1 MGFLAPALLFGLAA
15 LAIPPI
21 VHLLNRRR
29 FDVVD
34 WAAMQFLQI
43 SERTRKKIF
52 LEQLLLMLLRMGLI
66 LLLVL
71 GVASPWVRLP
81 WLAKIAPRPNRD
93 VVIILDGSFSMT
105 YARDGRTAHDAA
117 RDWAADFLDRL
128 QPGDAV
134 AVLQAKQVPSPVVGN
149 LSSDLAAVRGAIQE
163 APKPRGGVNMSA
175 AVREAILMLKASGKQ
190 QRDVIV
196 LTDGQR
202 HGWADPKALERWELL
217 AGGTPEGDLPNLWVV
232 NVVPDR
238 PLDVPNWS
246 LAPIQSS
253 RAVAA
258 VGREV
263 KFKTELQLHGPAG
276 HRPPDRVKVEVDG
289 RPAGDVRPPSIA
301 EKGRIPLTVTQR
313 FTTPGSH
320 LVTLTIDEDAMPGDN
335 RQDFAVEVMPTIPVL
350 VVDGDARNPRTRGAD
365 FLRDALA
372 PALDTQ
378 PSFLLRIV
386 SPGDF
391 TPDLLTRPIGRDAAT
406 VPRVLVLMNVPAIRA
421 DQGQAIEAFLTAG
434 GGVLATLGNRAEA
447 AGYNDEHFRDGR
459 GWLPARLVDPVGD
472 ESDLDKAARPVM
484 ASLESPALELFRTE
498 DPGTLAGSA
507 YFPRHWKLDPKAEAG
522 GVPIA
527 MLTDRMPLF
536 VEKLFGKGRVIQSA
550 VPLDN
555 GWRTNLTDL
564 GDYVRLAHE
573 LVYYLAASRGGDVNL
588 EARQPIVF
596 RPTDGELPG
605 PVTVQPPEGPARRIA
620 VKEWPLVYDETR
632 ETGVYKLTTD
642 TGKVQY
648 YVVQPDGGESD
659 LTPCT
664 DDDRA
669 AVARL
674 LRTMKYVFT
683 QRDVLSAEADPETK
697 IEFWWLL
704 LLLVIGVLAFEV
716 WVTRRISGAK

>member
-34 WAAMQFLQI
+34 WAAMQFLQV

-71 GVASPWVRLP
+71 GVASPWVKLP
-81 WLAKIAPRPNRD
+81 WLAKIAPPPSRD
-93 VVIILDGSFSMT
+93 VVIVLDGSFSMGYT
-105 YARDGRTAHDAA
+105 KDGRSAHDAA
-117 RDWAADFLDRL
+117 RDWATDFVGRL

-134 AVLQAKQVPSPVVGN
+134 AVLQAKQTPAPLVGY
-149 LSSDLAAVRGAIQE
+149 LSSDLAAVRGAILD
-163 APKPRGGVNMSA
+163 APKPRGGVNMAA
-175 AVREAILMLKASGKQ
+175 AVREAILLLKGGGKQ

-202 HGWADPKALERWELL
+202 HGWADPRSLERWELM
-217 AGGTPEGDLPNLWVV
+217 AGGTPEGDLPRLWVV

-238 PLDVPNWS
+238 PADAPNWS
-246 LAPIQSS
+246 LSPIQSS

-258 VGREV
+258 AGREV
-263 KFKTELQLHGPAG
+263 RFKTDLQLHGAG
-276 HRPPDRVKVEVDG
+276 TRPPDKVKVEVDG
-289 RPAGDVRPPSIA
+289 RPAGEVRPPTIA
-301 EKGRIPLTVTQR
+301 EKGRIPLTVTHR
-313 FTTPGSH
+313 FATPGSH

-335 RQDFAVEVMPTIPVL
+335 RQDFAVEVMPTLPVL
-350 VVDGDARNPRTRGAD
+350 IVDGDPRNPRSRGAD

-372 PALDTQ
+372 PPIDPQ
-378 PSFLLRIV
+378 PSFLLRTV
-386 SPGDF
+386 SIADF
-391 TPDLLTRPIGRDAAT
+391 RPDLLTKPLGREPGT
-406 VPRVLVLMNVPAIRA
+406 VPRVLVLSNVGSIRP
-421 DQGQAIEAFLTAG
+421 DQGQAIESFLQAG
-434 GGVLATLGNRAEA
+434 GGVLVTLGHRAEGA
-447 AGYNDEHFRDGR
+447 NYNAEHFRDGH

-472 ESDLDKAARPVM
+472 ENDLEKAPRPVL
-484 ASLESPALELFRTE
+484 ASLEGPALELFKSD

-507 YFPRHWKLDPKAEAG
+507 YFPRHWRLETRAEAG
-522 GVPIA
+522 GVPMA
-527 MLTDRMPLF
+527 MLTDRTPLL
-536 VEKLFGKGRVIQSA
+536 VEKNFGKGRVILSA

-573 LVYYLAASRGGDVNL
+573 LVYYLASARGGDVNL

-596 RPTDGELPG
+596 RPGDNELPG
-605 PVTVQPPEGPARRIA
+605 PVTVQPPDGPPRR
-620 VKEWPLVYDETR
+620 VSVSEWPLVYDDTR

-659 LTPCT
+659 LTPCN
-664 DDDRA
+664 DEDRA

-674 LRTMKYVFT
+674 LPTTKYIFT
-683 QRDVLSAEADPETK
+683 ADELLSQAADPETR

-716 WVTRRISGAK
+716 MMTRRISGAR

>member
-52 LEQLLLMLLRMGLI
+52 LEQFLLMLLRMGLI

-93 VVIILDGSFSMT
+93 MVIILDGSFSMD
-105 YARDGRTAHDAA
+105 YAKDGHTAHDAA
-117 RDWAADFLDRL
+117 KDWAADFLGRL
-128 QPGDAV
+128 QVGDAV
-134 AVLQAKQVPSPVVGN
+134 AVIQAKQVPAPIVGS
-149 LSSDLAAVRGAIQE
+149 LSSDLSSVRTAIVE
-163 APKPRGGVNMSA
+163 APRPRGGVNMSA

-190 QRDVIV
+190 QRDIIV

-202 HGWADPKALERWELL
+202 HGWADPKSLERWELL

-238 PLDVPNWS
+238 PNDIPNWS

-276 HRPPDRVKVEVDG
+276 NRPPDKVKIEVDG

-301 EKGRIPLTVTQR
+301 DKGRIPLTVTQR

-320 LVTLTIDEDAMPGDN
+320 LVTLKIDEDAMPGDN
-335 RQDFAVEVMPTIPVL
+335 RQDYAVEVMPTLPV
-350 VVDGDARNPRTRGAD
+350 VIVNGDGRDPRSRGAD
-365 FLRDALA
+365 FVRDALA
-372 PALDTQ
+372 PPLDTQ
-378 PSFLLRIV
+378 PSFLLRV
-386 SPGDF
+386 VAPGEL
-391 TPDLLTRPIGRDAAT
+391 TADLLTKPLGRDPGT
-406 VPRVLVLMNVPAIRA
+406 VPRVLVLMNVPTLRG
-421 DQGQAIEAFLTAG
+421 DQSQAIEVFLTAG
-434 GGVLATLGNRAEA
+434 GGVLVALGNRVEA
-447 AGYNDEHFRDGR
+447 INYNEVLFRDGR

-472 ESDLDKAARPVM
+472 EADLEKAARVVT
-484 ASLESPALELFRTE
+484 ASLESAALELFKAE

-507 YFPRHWKLDPKAEAG
+507 YFPRHWKLETKAEAG

-527 MLTDRMPLF
+527 MLSDRNPLF
-536 VEKLFGKGRVIQSA
+536 VEKNFGKGRVIQSA

-564 GDYVRLAHE
+564 GDYVRLMHE
-573 LVYYLAASRGGDVNL
+573 FAYYLAASRGGDVNL

-596 RPTDGELPG
+596 RPSDGELPG
-605 PVTVQPPEGPARRIA
+605 PVTVQPPEGPGRRVA
-620 VKEWPLVYDETR
+620 VKEWPLVYDDTR

-659 LTPCT
+659 LTPCN
-664 DDDRA
+664 DEDRM

-674 LRTMKYVFT
+674 LTTTKYVQT
-683 QRDVLSAEADPETK
+683 PQEVLSQEADPETK
-697 IEFWWLL
+697 LEFWWLL
-704 LLLVIGVLAFEV
+704 LLLVILVLAFEV
-716 WVTRRISGAK
+716 MMTRRIAGAK

>member
-1 MGFLAPALLFGLAA
+1 MGFLAPALLFGLTA

-43 SERTRKKIF
+43 SERTRKRIF
-52 LEQLLLMLLRMGLI
+52 LEQFLLMLLRMGLI
-66 LLLVL
+66 LLLVV

-93 VVIILDGSFSMT
+93 VVIILDGSFSMG
-105 YARDGRTAHDAA
+105 YSKDGRSAHDAA
-117 RDWAADFLDRL
+117 KDWASDFLGRL
-128 QPGDAV
+128 QAGDSV
-134 AVLQAKQVPSPVVGN
+134 AVIQAKQAPVPVVGN
-149 LSSDLAAVRGAIQE
+149 LSSDLASVRSAIAE

-175 AVREAILMLKASGKQ
+175 AVREAILLLKASGKQ
-190 QRDVIV
+190 QRDIIV

-202 HGWADPKALERWELL
+202 HGWADPKSLERWELL
-217 AGGTPEGDLPNLWVV
+217 AGGTPEGELPNLWVV

-238 PLDVPNWS
+238 PTDVPNWS

-276 HRPPDRVKVEVDG
+276 NRPPDKVKIEVDG

-301 EKGRIPLTVTQR
+301 DKGRIPLAVTQR
-313 FTTPGSH
+313 FTTAGSH

-335 RQDFAVEVMPTIPVL
+335 RQDYAVEVMPTVPVL
-350 VVDGDARNPRTRGAD
+350 IIDGDGRNPRNRGAD

-372 PALDTQ
+372 PPLDTQ

-386 SPGDF
+386 APGEF
-391 TPDLLTRPIGRDAAT
+391 TPDLLTKPLGREPGT
-406 VPRVLVLMNVPAIRA
+406 VPRVLILMNVPTLRA

-434 GGVLATLGNRAEA
+434 GGVLVTLGNRVEA
-447 AGYNDEHFRDGR
+447 NNYNEELFRDGR

-472 ESDLDKAARPVM
+472 ENDLEKAARVVT
-484 ASLESPALELFRTE
+484 ASLESAALELFKAE

-507 YFPRHWKLDPKAEAG
+507 YFPRHWKLESKAEAG

-527 MLTDRMPLF
+527 MLSDRNPLF
-536 VEKLFGKGRVIQSA
+536 VEKNFGKGRVIQSA

-564 GDYVRLAHE
+564 GDYVRLSHE
-573 LVYYLAASRGGDVNL
+573 LVYYLASSRGGDVNL

-596 RPTDGELPG
+596 RPSDGELPG
-605 PVTVQPPEGPARRIA
+605 PVTMQPPEGPARRVA
-620 VKEWPLVYDETR
+620 VKEWPLVYDDTR
-632 ETGVYKLTTD
+632 DTGVYKLTTD

-659 LTPCT
+659 LTPCS
-664 DDDRA
+664 DEDRA

-674 LRTMKYVFT
+674 LKTTKYVQT
-683 QRDVLSAEADPETK
+683 PQEVLSQEADPQTK
-697 IEFWWLL
+697 LEFWWLL
-704 LLLVIGVLAFEV
+704 LLLVIGLLAYEV
-716 WVTRRISGAK
+716 MMTRRIAGAK

>member
-43 SERTRKKIF
+43 SQRTRKKIF

-81 WLAKIAPRPNRD
+81 WLAKIAPRPSRD
-93 VVIILDGSFSMT
+93 VVVILDGSFSMS
-105 YARDGRTAHDAA
+105 YAKDGRTAHDAA
-117 RDWAADFLDRL
+117 KDWAADFVGRL
-128 QPGDAV
+128 QAGDSV
-134 AVLQAKQVPSPVVGN
+134 AVIQAKQSPAPIVGN
-149 LSSDLAAVRGAIQE
+149 LTTDLGAVRGAILE
-163 APKPRGGVNMSA
+163 CPKPRGGVNMSA
-175 AVREAILMLKASGKQ
+175 AVREAILLLKASGNP

-202 HGWADPKALERWELL
+202 HGWADPKSLERWELL

-238 PLDVPNWS
+238 ATDVPNWS
-246 LAPIQSS
+246 LSPIQSS

-276 HRPPDRVKVEVDG
+276 QRPPDRVRIEVDG
-289 RPAGDVRPPSIA
+289 RPAGEVRPPSIA
-301 EKGRIPLTVTQR
+301 DKGRIPLAITQR

-320 LVTLTIDEDAMPGDN
+320 LMTLTIDEDALPGDN
-335 RQDFAVEVMPTIPVL
+335 RQDFAVEVMPTVPVL

-378 PSFLLRIV
+378 PSFLIRVV
-386 SPGDF
+386 SAGEF
-391 TPDLLTRPIGRDAAT
+391 TPDLLTKPIGREPGT
-406 VPRVLVLMNVPAIRA
+406 VPRVLVLVNVPAIRA
-421 DQGQAIEAFLTAG
+421 DQGQAIEAFLNAG
-434 GGVLATLGNRAEA
+434 GGVLATLGNRVEA
-447 AGYNDEHFRDGR
+447 ASYNDEHFRDGR

-472 ESDLDKAARPVM
+472 ENDLDKAARPVTS
-484 ASLESPALELFRTE
+484 SLEGSALELFKVE

-507 YFPRHWKLDPKAEAG
+507 YFPRHWKLETKADAG

-527 MLTDRMPLF
+527 MLSDRNPLF
-536 VEKLFGKGRVIQSA
+536 VEKNVGKGRVILSA

-573 LVYYLAASRGGDVNL
+573 LVYYLAAARGGDANL
-588 EARQPIVF
+588 EPRQPIVF
-596 RPTDGELPG
+596 RPSDGELPG
-605 PVTVQPPEGPARRIA
+605 PVTVQPPEGPARRVA
-620 VKEWPLVYDETR
+620 AKEWPLVYDDTR

-659 LTPCT
+659 LTPCN
-664 DDDRA
+664 DEDRA

-674 LRTMKYVFT
+674 LKTTKYVFT
-683 QRDVLSAEADPETK
+683 PQDVLSQEGDLDTK
-697 IEFWWLL
+697 LELWWLL
-704 LLLVIGVLAFEV
+704 LVLVIGLLAFEV
-716 WVTRRISGAK
+716 MMTRRIAGAK

>member
-34 WAAMQFLQI
+34 WAAMQFLQL

-66 LLLVL
+66 AILVL
-71 GVASPWVRLP
+71 GMASPWVRVP

-93 VVIILDGSFSMT
+93 VVIILDGSFSMA
-105 YARDGRTAHDAA
+105 YAKDGRTAHDAA
-117 RDWAADFLDRL
+117 KDWAGEFLNRL

-134 AVLQAKQVPSPVVGN
+134 AVFQAKQVPAPLVGN
-149 LSSDLAAVRGAIQE
+149 LSSDLAAVRGAIND

-175 AVREAILMLKASGKQ
+175 AVREAILLLKASGKQ
-190 QRDVIV
+190 QRDIVI

-202 HGWADPKALERWELL
+202 HGWADPKSLERWELL
-217 AGGTPEGDLPNLWVV
+217 AGGTPEGDVPSMWVV

-238 PLDVPNWS
+238 PVDIPNWS
-246 LAPIQSS
+246 LSPIQSS

-263 KFKTELQLHGPAG
+263 KFKTDLELHGAAG
-276 HRPPDRVKVEVDG
+276 HKPPGKVKVEVDG

-301 EKGRIPLTVTQR
+301 DKGRIPLTVTQR

-320 LVTLTIDEDAMPGDN
+320 LVTLTIDEDAMSGDN
-335 RQDFAVEVMPTIPVL
+335 RQDYAVEVMPTVPVL
-350 VVDGDARNPRTRGAD
+350 IVDGDARSPRTRGAD

-386 SPGDF
+386 SPAEF
-391 TPDLLTRPIGRDAAT
+391 SPDLLTKPIGREPGS
-406 VPRVLVLMNVPAIRA
+406 VPRVLVLMNVPAIRP

-447 AGYNDEHFRDGR
+447 ANYNDEHFRDGR

-472 ESDLDKAARPVM
+472 EGDLDKAPRVVM
-484 ASLESPALELFRTE
+484 ASLENSALELFRSD

-507 YFPRHWKLDPKAEAG
+507 YFPRHWKLETKTEAG

-527 MLTDRMPLF
+527 LLTDRTPLF
-536 VEKLFGKGRVIQSA
+536 VEKQFGKGRVILSA

-573 LVYYLAASRGGDVNL
+573 LMYYLAASRGGDVNL

-596 RPTDGELPG
+596 RPSDGELPG
-605 PVTVQPPEGPARRIA
+605 PVTIQPPEGPSRRIT
-620 VKEWPLVYDETR
+620 VKEWPLVYDDTR

-642 TGKVQY
+642 TGKVQW
-648 YVVQPDGGESD
+648 YVVQPDAGESD
-659 LTPCT
+659 LTPCN

-674 LRTMKYVFT
+674 FPTMKYIFT
-683 QRDVLSAEADPETK
+683 PQDVLTAEADPETK

-704 LLLVIGVLAFEV
+704 LLLVIGLLGFEV
-716 WVTRRISGAK
+716 WMTRRIAGAK

>member
-15 LAIPPI
+15 LAIPPV

-43 SERTRKKIF
+43 SKRTRKKIF

-66 LLLVL
+66 LVLVL
-71 GVASPWVRLP
+71 GAASPWVKLP
-81 WLAKIAPRPNRD
+81 WLAKIAPAPNRD
-93 VVIILDGSFSMT
+93 VVIILDGSFSMA
-105 YARDGRTAHDAA
+105 YAKDGRSADDAA
-117 RDWAADFLDRL
+117 KDWAGDFLNRL

-134 AVLQAKQVPSPVVGN
+134 AVLQAKQVPAPLVGN
-149 LSSDLAAVRGAIQE
+149 LSSDLAAVRGALNE

-175 AVREAILMLKASGKQ
+175 AVREAILLLKASGKQ

-217 AGGTPEGDLPNLWVV
+217 AGGTPEGDLPNLYVV

-276 HRPPDRVKVEVDG
+276 NRPPDKIKVEVDG

-301 EKGRIPLTVTQR
+301 DKGRIPLTVTQR

-350 VVDGDARNPRTRGAD
+350 IVDGGTRGARTRGAD

-386 SPGDF
+386 SPAEF
-391 TPDLLTRPIGRDAAT
+391 SPDLLAKPIGRDTNT
-406 VPRVLVLMNVPAIRA
+406 VPRVLVLMNVPNIRG

-434 GGVLATLGNRAEA
+434 GGVLVALGNRAEA
-447 AGYNDEHFRDGR
+447 ANYNDEHYRDGR
-459 GWLPARLVDPVGD
+459 GWLPARLVDPVGV
-472 ESDLDKAARPVM
+472 ETDLDKAARPIM
-484 ASLESPALELFRTE
+484 ASLEGPALELFRTE

-507 YFPRHWKLDPKAEAG
+507 YFPRHWKLETKAEAG
-522 GVPIA
+522 GVPVA
-527 MLTDRMPLF
+527 LLTDRNPLF
-536 VEKLFGKGRVIQSA
+536 VEKPFGKGRVLLSS

-596 RPTDGELPG
+596 RPADGELPG
-605 PVTVQPPEGPARRIA
+605 PVTVQAPEGPARRIS
-620 VKEWPLVYDETR
+620 VTEWPLVYDDTR

-659 LTPCT
+659 LSPCN
-664 DDDRA
+664 DDDRL
-669 AVARL
+669 AVSRL
-674 LRTMKYVFT
+674 LGTMKYVFT
-683 QRDVLSAEADPETK
+683 AQDVLSQEMDPETK
-697 IEFWWLL
+697 VEFWWLL
-704 LLLVIGVLAFEV
+704 LLLVIGLLAFEV
-716 WVTRRISGAK
+716 WMTRRIAGAS

>member
-15 LAIPPI
+15 LAIPPV

-43 SERTRKKIF
+43 SERPRKKIF

-81 WLAKIAPRPNRD
+81 WLAKIATRPNRD

-105 YARDGRTAHDAA
+105 YAKDGRTAHDAA

-134 AVLQAKQVPSPVVGN
+134 AALQAKQVPSPVFGN
-149 LSSDLAAVRGAIQE
+149 LSSDLAAVRGAINE
-163 APKPRGGVNMSA
+163 APRPRGGVNMSA

-190 QRDVIV
+190 QRDVII

-276 HRPPDRVKVEVDG
+276 NRPPDRVKVEVDG
-289 RPAGDVRPPSIA
+289 RPAGDARPPSIA

-335 RQDFAVEVMPTIPVL
+335 RQDYAVEVMPTLPIL
-350 VVDGDARNPRTRGAD
+350 IVDGEGSNPRSRGAD

-372 PALDTQ
+372 PPLDTQ

-386 SPGDF
+386 
-391 TPDLLTRPIGRDAAT
+391 
-406 VPRVLVLMNVPAIRA
+406 
-421 DQGQAIEAFLTAG
+421 
-434 GGVLATLGNRAEA
+434 
-447 AGYNDEHFRDGR
+447 
-459 GWLPARLVDPVGD
+459 
-472 ESDLDKAARPVM
+472 
-484 ASLESPALELFRTE
+484 
-498 DPGTLAGSA
+498 
-507 YFPRHWKLDPKAEAG
+507 
-522 GVPIA
+522 
-527 MLTDRMPLF
+527 
-536 VEKLFGKGRVIQSA
+536 
-550 VPLDN
+550 
-555 GWRTNLTDL
+555 
-564 GDYVRLAHE
+564 
-573 LVYYLAASRGGDVNL
+573 
-588 EARQPIVF
+588 
-596 RPTDGELPG
+596 
-605 PVTVQPPEGPARRIA
+605 
-620 VKEWPLVYDETR
+620 
-632 ETGVYKLTTD
+632 
-642 TGKVQY
+642 
-648 YVVQPDGGESD
+648 
-659 LTPCT
+659 
-664 DDDRA
+664 
-669 AVARL
+669 
-674 LRTMKYVFT
+674 
-683 QRDVLSAEADPETK
+683 
-697 IEFWWLL
+697 
-704 LLLVIGVLAFEV
+704 
-716 WVTRRISGAK
+716 

>member
-34 WAAMQFLQI
+34 WAAMQFLQL

-52 LEQLLLMLLRMGLI
+52 LEQLLLMLLRMGLV

-71 GVASPWVRLP
+71 GAASPWVRAP
-81 WLAKIAPRPNRD
+81 WLARIAPQPSRD
-93 VVIILDGSFSMT
+93 VVFVLDGSFSMA
-105 YARDGRTAHDAA
+105 YGKDGRTAHDAA
-117 RDWAADFLDRL
+117 KEWAADFLDRM
-128 QPGDAV
+128 QPGDA
-134 AVLQAKQVPSPVVGN
+134 AAAIQAKQVPAPIVGH
-149 LSSDLAAVRGAIQE
+149 LTSDLAAVRGSLRD
-163 APKPRGGVNMSA
+163 APPPRGGVDMA
-175 AVREAILMLKASGKQ
+175 GAVREAILLLKASGKQ
-190 QRDVIV
+190 RRDVVI

-202 HGWADPKALERWELL
+202 HGWADPRTLELWELL
-217 AGGTPEGDLPNLWVV
+217 AGGTPEGDLPHLWVV

-238 PLDVPNWS
+238 SADVPNWA

-253 RAVAA
+253 RTVAA

-263 KFKTELQLHGPAG
+263 RFKTELQYHGPARA
-276 HRPPDRVKVEVDG
+276 RPPDTVRVEVDG
-289 RPAGDVRPPSIA
+289 RPAGDVQPASIA
-301 EKGRIPLTVTQR
+301 QNGRIPLTITQR
-313 FTTPGSH
+313 FNTPGAH
-320 LVTLTIDEDAMPGDN
+320 LVTLTIDDDALPGDN
-335 RQDFAVEVMPTIPVL
+335 RQDYAVEVMPTIPVL
-350 VVDGDARNPRTRGAD
+350 VVDGDAGMGRARGAD

-372 PALDTQ
+372 PALDTK
-378 PSFLLRIV
+378 PSFLLRV
-386 SPGDF
+386 VPVAEF
-391 TPDLLTRPIGRDAAT
+391 TPDLLTRPIGREAGT
-406 VPRVLVLMNVPAIRA
+406 VPRVLILTNVPALRP
-421 DQGQAIEAFLTAG
+421 DQGQAVEEFLKAG
-434 GGVLATLGNRAEA
+434 GGVLVALGNRANA
-447 AGYNDEHFRDGR
+447 ASYNAELYRDGR

-472 ESDLDKAARPVM
+472 ESDLPKAARPVM
-484 ASLESPALELFRTE
+484 NSLEGPALELFRTE

-507 YFPRHWKLDPKAEAG
+507 YFPRHWKLETATDGG

-527 MLTDRMPLF
+527 MLTDRTPLF
-536 VEKLFGKGRVIQSA
+536 AEKLVGKGRVILSA

-573 LVYYLAASRGGDVNL
+573 LVYYLAGSRGGDLNL
-588 EARQPIVF
+588 EARQPIVY

-605 PVTVQPPEGPARRIA
+605 PVSVQPPDGPARRIA
-620 VKEWPLVYDETR
+620 VTEWPLVYDDTR

-659 LTPCT
+659 LTPCSE
-664 DDDRA
+664 DDQL

-674 LRTMKYVFT
+674 FPTLKYVT
-683 QRDVLSAEADPETK
+683 APPDVLSQASDPETK
-697 IEFWWLL
+697 VEFWWLL
-704 LLLVIGVLAFEV
+704 LLLVIAVLAFEV
-716 WVTRRISGAK
+716 RMTARIAGAR